1 MFILSTVVSP
11 LSVVI
16 EEVSEPFSGSEYIL
30 SCIVTVDDSVN
41 TDITISSQ
49 WLVPEAV
56 IGDNSVTYSIETMGN
71 LEQRNDMMFSPLQ
84 FHHEGMYT
92 CSASVNAQKNEFID
106 EESAASSTMTSI
118 IVYCKLCA

>member
-1 MFILSTVVSP
+1 M
-11 LSVVI
+11 
-16 EEVSEPFSGSEYIL
+16 
-30 SCIVTVDDSVN
+30 TVDDSVN

-49 WLVPEAV
+49 WLVPETV
-56 IGDNSVTYSIETMGN
+56 IGDDSVTYSNETVGN
-71 LEQRNDMMFSPLQ
+71 LEQRNAMMFNPVQ
-84 FHHEGMYT
+84 FHHEGTYT

>member
-1 MFILSTVVSP
+1 MFIHSSAVPPPSI
-11 LSVVI
+11 VI
-16 EEVSEPFSGSEYIL
+16 EDVNEPFNGSEYIL

-56 IGDNSVTYSIETMGN
+56 IGDDSVSYSIETVGN
-71 LEQRNDMMFSPLQ
+71 LEQRNDMMFNPIQ

-118 IVYCKLCA
+118 IVYCKLCE